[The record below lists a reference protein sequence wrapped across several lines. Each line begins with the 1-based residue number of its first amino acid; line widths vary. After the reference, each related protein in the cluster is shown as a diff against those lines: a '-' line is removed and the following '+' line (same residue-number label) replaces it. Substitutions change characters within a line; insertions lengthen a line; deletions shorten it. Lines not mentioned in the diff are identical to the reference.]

1 MWIIRVKSQIC
12 RGMAQYDRCSP
23 VNECVCFHIAGAID
37 IGICS
42 HQFLLDCSELVP
54 YERSNNLCNQS
65 DHECVHHPLC
75 HNFPVCYPVP
85 SYNRQLCPPITSK
98 RANSESTDSCTAQ
111 ISLKGFVVLY
121 ETKKRI

>member
-1 MWIIRVKSQIC
+1 
-12 RGMAQYDRCSP
+12 
-23 VNECVCFHIAGAID
+23 
-37 IGICS
+37 
-42 HQFLLDCSELVP
+42 
-54 YERSNNLCNQS
+54 
-65 DHECVHHPLC
+65 VHHPLC